1 MTSREN
7 AQSYSKK
14 VNYDLS
20 DILARKSRGEPI
32 SSEEQERLKAKKCDS
47 DSKGSMCKI
56 PTGTQQ
62 PVTAKQVLVRDM
74 IVPVSHEVL
83 AQYKSLSMLDVLN
96 CSGIAA
102 FFDVKV
108 LSTRLISISS
118 WLFAGTNNGNASS
131 HLRTSNDRHNNKLT
145 HHSLCPYNM
154 QYAITTIVTIQIL
167 MYNVS

>member
-83 AQYKSLSMLDVLN
+83 VQYKSLSMLDVLN

-108 LSTRLISISS
+108 LSII
-118 WLFAGTNNGNASS
+118 
-131 HLRTSNDRHNNKLT
+131 NKADI
-145 HHSLCPYNM
+145 H
-154 QYAITTIVTIQIL
+154 I
-167 MYNVS
+167 